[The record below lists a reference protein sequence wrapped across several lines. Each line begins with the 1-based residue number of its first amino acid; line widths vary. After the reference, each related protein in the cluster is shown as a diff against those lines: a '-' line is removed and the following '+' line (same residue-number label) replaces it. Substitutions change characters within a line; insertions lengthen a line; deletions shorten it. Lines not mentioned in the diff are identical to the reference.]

1 MIVGI
6 FLNKMNLGIKNKIAL
21 VTGGATGIGFA
32 ISKELACEG
41 ATVIFTSRNKKS
53 IIEAEKVLK
62 KINPNSHGVNIN
74 ITKKSSRLRFLNK
87 LKKNKKSPDII
98 VNNVGDTLSIND
110 PYCKVNEWIKLFNL
124 ILGTAIEINNFF
136 IPSMSKKKWG
146 RIVNISAGASYEN
159 SGPVPYCSLKAAFSA
174 YSRSMAR
181 VLATEKRNV
190 VMSAVLPGLVLTEK
204 GHWAKVLKTRPS
216 HAKKYLKERTT
227 LQRFGTPEE
236 ISPMVALLCSDKASF
251 CVGTAIPVEG
261 GQARH
266 FFPKVND
273 F

>member
-1 MIVGI
+1 M
-6 FLNKMNLGIKNKIAL
+6 KLGIKNKIAL
-21 VTGGATGIGFA
+21 VTGGATGIGLA
-32 ISKELACEG
+32 ISKELANEG
-41 ATVIFTSRNKKS
+41 AVVIFTSRNQESVNKTQK
-53 IIEAEKVLK
+53 ILK
-62 KINPNSHGVNIN
+62 KINPHSFGVTID
-74 ITKKSSRLRFLNK
+74 ITKKKSRDNFLKK
-87 LKKNKKSPDII
+87 LKKNKNSPDII
-98 VNNVGDTLSIND
+98 VNNVGDTLNVLD
-110 PYCKVNEWIKLFNL
+110 PYCKISDWIKLFNL
-124 ILGTAIEINNFF
+124 ILGTAIEINNSF

-146 RIVNISAGASYEN
+146 RIVNITAGASYEN

-190 VMSAVLPGLVLTEK
+190 VMSAVLPGLVLTER
-204 GHWAKVLKTRPS
+204 GHWSKVLKERPQ
-216 HAKKYLKERTT
+216 HAKKYLRERTT

-236 ISPMVALLCSDKASF
+236 ISPMVALLCSDRASF

-266 FFPKVND
+266 FFHKVND